1 MKVLFLGDDLIFKVV
16 PRIFPSLADELS
28 LTLTNENSKTVI
40 NPTFTFELNEKRDKL
55 VITLSEQPEDFKA
68 QNKYDIEI
76 QLNGSII
83 YLGKL
88 IVLDSGTNVQNYEY
102 GSQSTSRFKFKE

>member
-1 MKVLFLGDDLIFKVV
+1 MKVLFLGDDLILKVV
-16 PRIFPSLADELS
+16 PRVFPSLADEFS
-28 LTLTNENSKTVI
+28 LILRNENTGLLIYPSY
-40 NPTFTFELNEKRDKL
+40 TFDITDKL
-55 VITLSEQPEDFKA
+55 EITIPTQPEDFKA